1 MSLEAI
7 KQVTETEENIQTHK
21 AAAEA
26 EARQIVADAE
36 KAGQA
41 LVKQIDFQYE
51 DGEEGSAFL
60 VTDVGT
66 DPGERD
72 RGRGGSGERPPA
84 AAGGSPFE
92 GDR

>member
-41 LVKQIDFQYE
+41 HPFYDKLSGLLQTGVRLLPLADA
-51 DGEEGSAFL
+51 EGR
-60 VTDVGT
+60 
-66 DPGERD
+66 E
-72 RGRGGSGERPPA
+72 
-84 AAGGSPFE
+84 
-92 GDR
+92 

>member
-41 LVKQIDFQYE
+41 LVKQMSLQKYE
-51 DGEEGSAFL
+51 LVCIFYHYTAF
-60 VTDVGT
+60 
-66 DPGERD
+66 
-72 RGRGGSGERPPA
+72 
-84 AAGGSPFE
+84 F
-92 GDR
+92 